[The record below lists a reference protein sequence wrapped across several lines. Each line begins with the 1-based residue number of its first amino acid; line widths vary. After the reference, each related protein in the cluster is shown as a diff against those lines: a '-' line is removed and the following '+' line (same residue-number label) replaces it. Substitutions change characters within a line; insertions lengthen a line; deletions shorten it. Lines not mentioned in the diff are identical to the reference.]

1 MARAISIPRASL
13 IVWVIYCGLACAVL
27 LPLKG
32 NVDRDGVESSRSF
45 KNNISIFWKNIF
57 FLDIFLL
64 GEFVL
69 YRNLIFNTLLI
80 MWFAFDG
87 DKMMQKLAVDEYMQ
101 GVTFFYTDIILIFL
115 LLVFSIFACVH
126 FCCSDDDANG
136 NDEGLMCCT
145 LLLLGAASSTKGGEG
160 EVDEVEAGTPNGR
173 SDDPDRV

>member
-1 MARAISIPRASL
+1 MLTEGI
-13 IVWVIYCGLACAVL
+13 
-27 LPLKG
+27 
-32 NVDRDGVESSRSF
+32 RSF
-45 KNNISIFWKNIF
+45 TNIIFWKKLFCIVG
-57 FLDIFLL
+57 LFLL

-69 YRNLIFNTLLI
+69 YRNLIFNTLLN

-136 NDEGLMCCT
+136 NDESLMCCT
-145 LLLLGAASSTKGGEG
+145 LLLLGAAASKKGGEG
-160 EVDEVEAGTPNGR
+160 ELHEVEADEVEAGTPNRR